1 MQFDLS
7 AVETGTMVFVGTLV
21 FALIIALFMMTAA
34 FAALILVGVGRLAW
48 FIAASVLLG
57 LVNGINH
64 GWDRLVHHASTV
76 ELPGD
81 FAGDFAAD
89 FGAEFIGQP
98 APSTGTYPRV
108 VLRDS

>member
-7 AVETGTMVFVGTLV
+7 AMETGTMVVIGTLV
-21 FALIIALFMMTAA
+21 FALLIGLFMMVSV
-34 FAALILVGVGRLAW
+34 FAAMVLVGVGRLAW
-48 FIAASVLLG
+48 YLLAGAVVGSVH
-57 LVNGINH
+57 GINR
-64 GWDRLVHHASTV
+64 GWERLVRHASTV

-81 FAGDFAAD
+81 FGSDYQ
-89 FGAEFIGQP
+89 GQT

>member
-7 AVETGTMVFVGTLV
+7 AVETGTMVVIGTLV
-21 FALIIALFMMTAA
+21 FALMIGAFMMVSA
-34 FAALILVGVGRLAW
+34 FAAMVLVGVGRLAW
-48 FIAASVLLG
+48 YLVAGALVG
-57 LVNGINH
+57 LVHGINH
-64 GWDRLVHHASTV
+64 TWDRLVHHASTV

-81 FAGDFAAD
+81 FQVD
-89 FGAEFIGQP
+89 FGTDIQAEYQGQA